1 MREAALNST
10 EGELQPGVDLGG
22 QVGQGTRLGPAAH
35 HFDQV
40 QQPDV
45 RSQDIIHARVG
56 SGRGRGCHGTI
67 VSHPWLAPGDLRSSL
82 R

>member
-1 MREAALNST
+1 MLIENGATLRFAAS
-10 EGELQPGVDLGG
+10 ELLS
-22 QVGQGTRLGPAAH
+22 LAAH
-35 HFDQV
+35 EGLTQQGR

-67 VSHPWLAPGDLRSSL
+67 VSHPWLAPGDLRNSL

>member
-1 MREAALNST
+1 MLIENGATLRFAAS
-10 EGELQPGVDLGG
+10 E
-22 QVGQGTRLGPAAH
+22 RLSLAAH
-35 HFDQV
+35 EGLTQQGR

-67 VSHPWLAPGDLRSSL
+67 VSHPWLAPGDLRNSL